1 MKAGWT
7 AERERSNAFALRVM
21 TWIALKLGRRIARG
35 VLHGIAAYFVLFAP
49 RARRASAAYLR
60 RVLGRPARWSELYR
74 HVHCFAATILDR
86 VYFLRRQTGWLQLE
100 VRGREV
106 LQDVLDEGRGAF
118 LIGAHIGSFE
128 ALRASAATERPD
140 LRIAMVMYPDN
151 ARLINAALAA
161 IAPDAVP
168 DIIALG
174 RPESM
179 LQIRDRL
186 AEGTLVGMLGDR
198 VLHDEASARA
208 QTRRIPFLGSDAEWT
223 DGPFRLADLL
233 RQRIVTM
240 VGLYLG
246 GDRYE
251 VRFAPLAD
259 FRTRPADAAE
269 RESRIAAA
277 QAAYVGHL
285 ESLCREQPYNWFNF
299 HDFWRD
305 QDPPAKRMPPPP
317 PDGDRQPGQA
327 GPARAR

>member
-1 MKAGWT
+1 MKAGWA
-7 AERERSNAFALRVM
+7 AERERSNALALRVM
-21 TWIALKLGRRIARG
+21 TWIALRLGRRIARG

-49 RARRASAAYLR
+49 RARRASAAYLQ
-60 RVLGRPARWSELYR
+60 RVFGRPARWRELYA
-74 HVHCFAATILDR
+74 HVYCFAATILDR
-86 VYFLRRQTGWLQLE
+86 VYLLRRQTRWLRLE
-100 VRGREV
+100 VRGHEV
-106 LQDVLDEGRGAF
+106 IADVLAEGHGAF
-118 LIGAHIGSFE
+118 LIGAHLGSFE
-128 ALRASAATERPD
+128 VLRATAATERPD
-140 LRIAMVMYPDN
+140 LRLAMVMYPDN

-174 RPESM
+174 RPEAM

-198 VLHDEASARA
+198 VLHDDASARA
-208 QTRRIPFLGSDAEWT
+208 QTRRIAFLGREAEWS

-259 FRTRPADAAE
+259 FRARTANAAE
-269 RESRIAAA
+269 REARIAAA
-277 QAAYVGHL
+277 QAAYVAHL

-299 HDFWRD
+299 HDFWRE
-305 QDPPAKRMPPPP
+305 DPR
-317 PDGDRQPGQA
+317 
-327 GPARAR
+327 